1 MSKEN
6 TQRTCNEQFSGSF
19 EIKGSKF
26 LSFLF
31 PIRDFKHS
39 LQLLRDSHP
48 KAVHF
53 VSATRFYDLQNS
65 KQINESFSD
74 DGEPKGSSGVPILNV
89 LRGENLI
96 DVGCVVVRYFGGIK
110 LGVGGLVR
118 AYTQSVQEC
127 IKNAT
132 FITYLKQESLE
143 IEIPYSTLSKA
154 QYHAQKLN
162 ITLHKEFKNQ
172 TVRIFCLGDK
182 NSLEIFKNSL

>member
-1 MSKEN
+1 MPKEQTIKTCK
-6 TQRTCNEQFSGSF
+6 TQSSGVF

-31 PIRDFKHS
+31 PITEFKQS
-39 LQLLRDSHP
+39 LALLRDSHP

-53 VSATRFYDLQNS
+53 VNATRFYDTQNTY
-65 KQINESFSD
+65 QLTESFSD
-74 DGEPKGSSGVPILNV
+74 DGEPKGSSGMPILNV

-96 DVGCVVVRYFGGIK
+96 DIGCVVVRYFGGIK

-132 FITYLKQESLE
+132 LIPYLKQEILE
-143 IEIPYSTLSKA
+143 IKIPYNAISKA
-154 QYHAQKLN
+154 QYHAQKLG
-162 ITLHKEFKNQ
+162 ITLHKEFTDKDIK
-172 TVRIFCLGDK
+172 IFCLGDK